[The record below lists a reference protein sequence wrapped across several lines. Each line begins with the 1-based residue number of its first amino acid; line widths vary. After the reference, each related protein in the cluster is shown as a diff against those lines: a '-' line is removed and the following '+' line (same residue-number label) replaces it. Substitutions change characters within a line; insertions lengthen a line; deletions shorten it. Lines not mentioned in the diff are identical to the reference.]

1 MKKVFISMTLVVAAM
16 CMSFVS
22 DLTGVWKGTVKVP
35 SGEDVEITYHLKA
48 EGEKL
53 TGVITAATGD
63 EIDIQEGQI
72 KGNDFSFKLDF
83 GSNNVLQAKGKLYA
97 DSIVVKSQIKSYTI
111 QNTFK
116 RVTDTK

>member
-1 MKKVFISMTLVVAAM
+1 MALVAVVL
-16 CMSFVS
+16 CMSFVN
-22 DLTGVWKGTVKVP
+22 DITGVWKGTVKVP

-53 TGVITAATGD
+53 TGVISSASGD
-63 EIDIQEGQI
+63 ELNILDGRI
-72 KGNDFSFKLDF
+72 KGDDFSFKLDF
-83 GSNNVLQAKGKLYA
+83 GSNNILQAQGKLYN

-116 RVTDTK
+116 RVVENK